1 MAMFLAYVPPDYGL
15 RPMTKQG
22 KVAELRQELVGGKKD
37 KNYTQKKIA
46 LKKIVA
52 NMTMSNNE
60 MVSLFPDIIACM
72 HIPSL
77 EIKKMC
83 FLFLVNYSRMRP
95 EIAVKAIPVLEHD
108 MEDPNPLVRALA
120 LRTMSYVHVKHYV
133 EATVP
138 LVKHLLRDVDPYVR
152 KTAAF
157 CVAKLYDHD
166 KHMVEGSDLIDR
178 LNQLL
183 RDDNPTVVA
192 SALASLMDIW
202 ERSDSIKL
210 TIDYNNASK
219 MVSILP
225 DCSEWG
231 QTYILEALMSY
242 VPQEAGEATLLA
254 EKIAPRLSHS
264 NSAVVLTCI
273 RVILYL
279 MNYIADEKQVSALC
293 RKLSPPLVTLLAKGP
308 EVQYLALRNAL
319 LILQRRPDVLRN
331 DIRVFFCKYNDPI
344 YVKVTKLEL
353 IFMLANEKNID
364 EVLTE
369 LREYATEVDVH
380 FVRKAVRAIG
390 KLAIKIEP
398 AARRCINLLLELV
411 STKVPYIVQEATVV
425 IRNIFRKYPNQY
437 ESIIGTLCEHLD
449 SLDEPEAKAAMVW
462 VIGQYA
468 DRIENSDALLEDFL
482 YSFAEEPVEV
492 QLALLTATV
501 KLFIQRPTKG
511 QELVP
516 KVLKWATEETD
527 NPDLRD
533 RAYMYWRLL
542 SSDMALA
549 RTVVMGDKPPI
560 TAESEKLDPQTLEEM
575 CLNVGTLA
583 TIYLKPVQTVF
594 RSARPK
600 RLPDSPALQKH
611 ALPTSANLPAF
622 EAAKSLSMLG
632 MGGQAV
638 ALPVPSSSFNS
649 SQAPQ
654 SPSQAQG
661 QQGDNNNNNNM
672 AGAVSDADAY
682 FAGIGS
688 QQMAAMGIH
697 DQGDDGFGGGAGNE
711 AGYVVNQYA
720 PQQVF
725 QPAQGVGSNGDLL
738 MLSVQSAQVYSI
750 ADTILSSLEYIIS
763 FQEIYTTFTLPYY
776 GGFSS

>member
-1 MAMFLAYVPPDYGL
+1 
-15 RPMTKQG
+15 
-22 KVAELRQELVGGKKD
+22 
-37 KNYTQKKIA
+37 
-46 LKKIVA
+46 
-52 NMTMSNNE
+52 
-60 MVSLFPDIIACM
+60 
-72 HIPSL
+72 
-77 EIKKMC
+77 
-83 FLFLVNYSRMRP
+83 
-95 EIAVKAIPVLEHD
+95 
-108 MEDPNPLVRALA
+108 
-120 LRTMSYVHVKHYV
+120 
-133 EATVP
+133 
-138 LVKHLLRDVDPYVR
+138 
-152 KTAAF
+152 
-157 CVAKLYDHD
+157 
-166 KHMVEGSDLIDR
+166 
-178 LNQLL
+178 
-183 RDDNPTVVA
+183 
-192 SALASLMDIW
+192 
-202 ERSDSIKL
+202 
-210 TIDYNNASK
+210 
-219 MVSILP
+219 
-225 DCSEWG
+225 
-231 QTYILEALMSY
+231 MSY
-242 VPQEAGEATLLA
+242 VPQESGEATLLA
-254 EKIAPRLSHS
+254 ERIAPRLSHS

-279 MNYIADEKQVSALC
+279 MNYIANEKQIAALC

-411 STKVPYIVQEATVV
+411 ATKVPYIVQEATVV

-542 SSDMALA
+542 SSDINIAKQI
-549 RTVVMGDKPPI
+549 VMGDKPPI

-575 CLNVGTLA
+575 CLSVGTLA

-594 RSARPK
+594 RSARPR
-600 RLPDSPALQKH
+600 RLVDSPALQKH
-611 ALPTSANLPAF
+611 LLPTSQNLPTF
-622 EAAKSLSMLG
+622 ENVKSLSMLG
-632 MGGQAV
+632 MGGQPTVIPPGQAANGGNMDNAV
-638 ALPVPSSSFNS
+638 N
-649 SQAPQ
+649 
-654 SPSQAQG
+654 
-661 QQGDNNNNNNM
+661 
-672 AGAVSDADAY
+672 DADAY

-697 DQGDDGFGGGAGNE
+697 GDAFGDNNGTE
-711 AGYVVNQYA
+711 AGYVVNQYN
-720 PQQVF
+720 PQQVY

-738 MLSVQSAQVYSI
+738 ML
-750 ADTILSSLEYIIS
+750 
-763 FQEIYTTFTLPYY
+763 
-776 GGFSS
+776 

>member
-1 MAMFLAYVPPDYGL
+1 MSIMFMAYLPPPTTRSQLGL
-15 RPMTKQG
+15 QG
-22 KVAELRQELVGGKKD
+22 KVAELRLELNSGGKKD
-37 KNYTQKKIA
+37 KNFTAKKIA

-52 NMTMSNNE
+52 NMTMSNND
-60 MVSLFPDIIACM
+60 MVALFPDVIGCM
-72 HIPSL
+72 HIESL

-83 FLFLVNYSRMRP
+83 FLFLVNYARMRP
-95 EIAVKAIPVLEHD
+95 EIAIKAIPVLEYD
-108 MEDPNPLVRALA
+108 MRDSNPLVRALA
-120 LRTMSYVHVKHYV
+120 LRTMSYIHVREFV

-138 LVKHLLRDVDPYVR
+138 IVKQMLKDSDPYVR

-166 KHMVEGSDLIDR
+166 KQMVEQSDLIDR
-178 LNQLL
+178 LNGLL

-202 ERSDSIKL
+202 ERSDAIKL
-210 TIDYNNASK
+210 TIDYGNASK
-219 MVSILP
+219 MVAILP

-242 VPQEAGEATLLA
+242 LPEDSGEALLLA
-254 EKIAPRLSHS
+254 ERIAPRLSHS

-279 MNYIADEKQVSALC
+279 MNYISDQKQISALC

-319 LILQRRPDVLRN
+319 LILQRRPEVLRN

-353 IFMLANEKNID
+353 IFMLANERNID

-369 LREYATEVDVH
+369 LREYATEIDVH

-398 AARRCINLLLELV
+398 AAPRCIDLLLELV
-411 STKVPYIVQEATVV
+411 ATKVTYIVQEATVV

-468 DRIENSDALLEDFL
+468 SRIENSDALLEDFL
-482 YSFAEEPVEV
+482 YSFADESVEV

-542 SSDMALA
+542 STDIAMAKQI
-549 RTVVMGDKPPI
+549 VMGEKPPI
-560 TAESEKLDPQTLEEM
+560 TAESERLDPATLEEM

-583 TIYLKPVQTVF
+583 TVYLKPVQTVF
-594 RSARPK
+594 RSARPR
-600 RLPDSPALQKH
+600 RLLDSPALQRQL
-611 ALPTSANLPAF
+611 LPPGSGPLAPPGPYENN
-622 EAAKSLSMLG
+622 KSLSMLG
-632 MGGQAV
+632 QGGRPANV
-638 ALPVPSSSFNS
+638 DPRDGSRGNAPDSSGGNL
-649 SQAPQ
+649 
-654 SPSQAQG
+654 AQ
-661 QQGDNNNNNNM
+661 
-672 AGAVSDADAY
+672 AVSDADAY
-682 FAGIGS
+682 FADVGA
-688 QQMAAMGIH
+688 QAMANMRVEER
-697 DQGDDGFGGGAGNE
+697 DTFGGTGGVDM
-711 AGYVVNQYA
+711 GGGSYVVNQYM
-720 PQQVF
+720 PQTVL
-725 QPAQGVGSNGDLL
+725 QPGQDNRNGDLL
-738 MLSVQSAQVYSI
+738 M
-750 ADTILSSLEYIIS
+750 
-763 FQEIYTTFTLPYY
+763 F
-776 GGFSS
+776 